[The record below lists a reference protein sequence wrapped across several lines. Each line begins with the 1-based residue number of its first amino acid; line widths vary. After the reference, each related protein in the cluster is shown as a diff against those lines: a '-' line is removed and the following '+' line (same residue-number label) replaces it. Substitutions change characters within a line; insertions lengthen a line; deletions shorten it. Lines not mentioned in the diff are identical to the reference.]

1 MDHIQ
6 KEIKQ
11 YHTRTSSRNG
21 VESTYK
27 MQGPADALKTC
38 TKCGKTKSVNDFHIA
53 QVVNSDLSYR
63 TKGRCKSCANA
74 QRIVTHNLVPDWPKP
89 ELCELKNCKRAA
101 KYADHDHTT
110 GQFRGWLCPECNT
123 GFGKLGDSWQ
133 AAQDLYEYG
142 KRHYDPQ

>member
-1 MDHIQ
+1 MDYIQ
-6 KEIKQ
+6 KEVKQ
-11 YHTRTSSRNG
+11 YHTRTSSKNG

-38 TKCGKTKSVNDFHIA
+38 TKCGETKSVNDFHIA

-110 GQFRGWLCPECNT
+110 GRFRGWLCPECNT

-133 AAQDLYEYG
+133 AAQDLYEYTA
-142 KRHYDPQ
+142 RHYNAK

>member
-1 MDHIQ
+1 MDHP
-6 KEIKQ
+6 KEEMKQ
-11 YHTRTSSRNG
+11 YHSRTSTRNG
-21 VESTYK
+21 VENTYK

-38 TKCGKTKSVNDFHIA
+38 TKCGETKSVNDFHIA

-89 ELCELKNCKRAA
+89 ELCELKHCKRAA

-110 GQFRGWLCPECNT
+110 GRFRGWLCPECNT

-133 AAQDLYEYG
+133 AAQDLYEYTA
-142 KRHYDPQ
+142 RHYNAK

>member
-133 AAQDLYEYG
+133 AAQDLYEYTA
-142 KRHYDPQ
+142 RHYNAK